1 MANGDTCAQ
10 DRDTAWKQQIDE
22 REGGGGGGGGGG
34 VTGQSQ
40 CPQERNVW
48 V

>member
-22 REGGGGGGGGGG
+22 REGGGGGGG

>member
-22 REGGGGGGGGGG
+22 REGGGGGWGGG
-34 VTGQSQ
+34 
-40 CPQERNVW
+40 R
-48 V
+48 

>member
-22 REGGGGGGGGGG
+22 REGGGGGGGGG

>member
-22 REGGGGGGGGGG
+22 REGVGGGG
-34 VTGQSQ
+34 
-40 CPQERNVW
+40 
-48 V
+48 

>member
-34 VTGQSQ
+34 
-40 CPQERNVW
+40 
-48 V
+48 